1 MKKQKTIL
9 VMMAIATM
17 LSFTACNDDD
27 DDNND
32 MPPAMQ
38 PTLYEK
44 LGGTDLV
51 EDPANPGTMIETGRL
66 GLRSVVDSSI
76 FVIAADPI
84 LSPYFETLL
93 MEVNM
98 GNTTGFE
105 ALSASLTDF
114 FSVATGAE
122 NFEYNG
128 LNMVDAHDPAVNP
141 RMAQPSTDA
150 AFDAFIGAVGQG
162 AAQNDVPQELIGEV
176 AALIETLRDP
186 VVQEGLRNLNI
197 KPRL

>member
-1 MKKQKTIL
+1 MKNRKIFISML
-9 VMMAIATM
+9 AIATA
-17 LSFTACNDDD
+17 LTFTACDDD
-27 DDNND
+27 DEDDD
-32 MPPAMQ
+32 MPVAME

-44 LGGTDLV
+44 LGGTAMV
-51 EDPANPGTMIETGRL
+51 EDPNNPGEMIETGRL

-76 FVIAADPI
+76 FVIAGDPI

-93 MEVNM
+93 MELGS

-105 ALSASLTDF
+105 QLSLSLTNF

-128 LNMVDAHDPAVNP
+128 LDMVTAHDPEQNL
-141 RMAQPSTDA
+141 RMSQPADDA
-150 AFDAFIGAVGQG
+150 AFDAFIGAVGMG
-162 AAQNDVPQELIGEV
+162 AEQNSVPEDLIGEV

-186 VVQEGLRNLNI
+186 IVQE
-197 KPRL
+197 